1 MRFSCKTSA
10 KFYHKC
16 KLQIARAYSHSYM
29 REKTCFFLNFALQI
43 SVSYDKF
50 YLLFVGKGPTTE
62 GRNNR
67 MGGGGEGVGRLPLFT
82 FHFANKKL
90 IRLINNNN
98 TTS

>member
-1 MRFSCKTSA
+1 
-10 KFYHKC
+10 
-16 KLQIARAYSHSYM
+16 M

-67 MGGGGEGVGRLPLFT
+67 MGGGGGVGRLLLFT

>member
-1 MRFSCKTSA
+1 
-10 KFYHKC
+10 
-16 KLQIARAYSHSYM
+16 M

-67 MGGGGEGVGRLPLFT
+67 MGGGGGGGGFGRLPLFT

-98 TTS
+98 TIS

>member
-1 MRFSCKTSA
+1 
-10 KFYHKC
+10 
-16 KLQIARAYSHSYM
+16 M

-67 MGGGGEGVGRLPLFT
+67 MGGGGGGGGGGGLEGYRCLPSTLPI
-82 FHFANKKL
+82 K
-90 IRLINNNN
+90 
-98 TTS
+98 S

>member
-1 MRFSCKTSA
+1 
-10 KFYHKC
+10 
-16 KLQIARAYSHSYM
+16 M

-67 MGGGGEGVGRLPLFT
+67 MGGGGGLEGYRCLPSTLPI
-82 FHFANKKL
+82 K
-90 IRLINNNN
+90 
-98 TTS
+98 S